1 MPWFFTLAQL
11 RVIKV
16 KSESGIV
23 KSFGVPAAR
32 ILKILSEAA
41 YLHRKKRRYKTA
53 AFRFLSEPLRG
64 HRAKAF
70 S

>member
-32 ILKILSEAA
+32 ILKILFEAA
-41 YLHRKKRRYKTA
+41 PLYAKKRQEV
-53 AFRFLSEPLRG
+53 LPLFCSDVAPTG
-64 HRAKAF
+64 MIW
-70 S
+70 

>member
-32 ILKILSEAA
+32 ILKILFEAA
-41 YLHRKKRRYKTA
+41 PLYAKNGRKSC
-53 AFRFLSEPLRG
+53 RFSVLMLRPLE
-64 HRAKAF
+64 
-70 S
+70 